1 MINDKFGIIKS
12 GNIDTNNLN
21 RSISEYDREV
31 GEIVSYLGLPTN
43 NIVQNVNERGRIFR
57 NLRDVISEIT
67 KSKDSMYYLSKF
79 IYAAAD
85 GLFDAA
91 LNYLWDATISELR
104 ERIANFDV
112 EYFYDTLIVD
122 PKRRSKLH
130 GVKDLPQIQ
139 DADLL
144 RGAKEI
150 ELISEVD
157 YDELLPISKMRNS
170 SSTAHPAEKQVT
182 GFQLI
187 AWLETCIKDVFN
199 LPDSLLNIRIKKLLK
214 AVRTE
219 ELPDDMILTFQKTFN
234 NLTDLQINALI
245 NGFFGIYISDS
256 STNIARS
263 NINKLLPKLWVISS
277 DDERSKIGM
286 KYGSIRINGEKEK
299 GKFAF
304 DFIEIVNGQKYIPSD
319 LKASEIQNIL
329 SQLRSA
335 NDGIN
340 NFYIEPALAEQ
351 LSTFIDENSS
361 VPTSVEDSYIKVLIY
376 CYVTNGNGIAWEAN
390 DIYENLIKQFSSS
403 QSLKALL
410 SFTDNEIN
418 GKFTNKLCTT
428 QFKKML
434 GLIQPNV
441 VQNKFNDLL
450 EFILQ
455 FNGPLNKIQND
466 ARYKKEFS
474 NFVNTNDLRIK

>member
-1 MINDKFGIIKS
+1 M
-12 GNIDTNNLN
+12 
-21 RSISEYDREV
+21 
-31 GEIVSYLGLPTN
+31 
-43 NIVQNVNERGRIFR
+43 
-57 NLRDVISEIT
+57 
-67 KSKDSMYYLSKF
+67 
-79 IYAAAD
+79 
-85 GLFDAA
+85 
-91 LNYLWDATISELR
+91 
-104 ERIANFDV
+104 
-112 EYFYDTLIVD
+112 
-122 PKRRSKLH
+122 
-130 GVKDLPQIQ
+130 
-139 DADLL
+139 
-144 RGAKEI
+144 
-150 ELISEVD
+150 
-157 YDELLPISKMRNS
+157 
-170 SSTAHPAEKQVT
+170 
-182 GFQLI
+182 
-187 AWLETCIKDVFN
+187 
-199 LPDSLLNIRIKKLLK
+199 
-214 AVRTE
+214 
-219 ELPDDMILTFQKTFN
+219 
-234 NLTDLQINALI
+234 
-245 NGFFGIYISDS
+245 
-256 STNIARS
+256 
-263 NINKLLPKLWVISS
+263 
-277 DDERSKIGM
+277 
-286 KYGSIRINGEKEK
+286 
-299 GKFAF
+299 
-304 DFIEIVNGQKYIPSD
+304 
-319 LKASEIQNIL
+319 